1 MSSIRGTLSGRIVR
15 GVTHQHVEV
24 LRRMF
29 ATYEEAG
36 VEPALEGVH
45 EDVVIEIPPEMS
57 AEPDTYHGHDGAR
70 RYFDGFDGMLD
81 DVRFAPIE
89 LVPVDEGVL
98 AHLRVSGRGSSSGLD
113 VRLDAFVVTEFA
125 DGKIIRMRAY
135 PDRAAAERAIAD
147 SERR

>member
-1 MSSIRGTLSGRIVR
+1 MSSIRGTLPGRIVR
-15 GVTHQHVEV
+15 GVTHQHVEIF
-24 LRRMF
+24 RRMF

-57 AEPDTYHGHDGAR
+57 AEPDTYRGHDGAR
-70 RYFDGFDGMLD
+70 RYFAGFDGMLD
-81 DVRFAPIE
+81 DVRFEPIE
-89 LVPVDEGVL
+89 LVPVDDGVL

-135 PDRAAAERAIAD
+135 PDRAAAERAIAG
-147 SERR
+147 SEGR